1 VIPYVVPA
9 ISAHIYSL
17 VLLSETPEVTGVEE
31 KPERRKTS
39 LQAALA
45 DGVASVFGGGKS
57 EEEKKEKDLP
67 RFSLS
72 AVDNLLPKIRR
83 GFIGEEEK
91 DEDAMVVGWKNEVRS
106 RKDREEVLR
115 YVPSRVNPDSPLPT
129 ANLPQFLCFT
139 LSSATRSTVS
149 SLNSSN
155 TLTGWKRVS
164 RL

>member
-1 VIPYVVPA
+1 
-9 ISAHIYSL
+9 
-17 VLLSETPEVTGVEE
+17 
-31 KPERRKTS
+31 

-57 EEEKKEKDLP
+57 EEEKKEKDQP

-83 GFIGEEEK
+83 GLIGEEQKE
-91 DEDAMVVGWKNEVRS
+91 DDAMVVGWKNEVRS

-115 YVPSRVNPDSPLPT
+115 YVPRKVNPKALPPT
-129 ANLPQFLCFT
+129 ANLAQFL
-139 LSSATRSTVS
+139 LASVATRSTVS

-155 TLTGWKRVS
+155 TPMRWKRVL